1 MQWLKRGGGGA
12 SGGGG
17 GGEVKG
23 VEKGPRAGKRRRF
36 PHREHLH

>member
-12 SGGGG
+12 SGG
-17 GGEVKG
+17 EVKV